1 MTPVEFRSI
10 RETLGLT
17 AQALAV
23 ILRVYDGSR
32 IRKWERGAAS
42 IPGPAAALM
51 EGMRDSEAV
60 RAHFVQGDP
69 SDYQPV

>member
-1 MTPVEFRSI
+1 MTPAEFRSI

-42 IPGPAAALM
+42 IPGPAAAMM
-51 EGMRDSEAV
+51 EGMRDNEAV
-60 RAHFVQGDP
+60 RAHFIDNP
-69 SDYQPV
+69 PPVA